1 MPNRKK
7 IRERGK
13 INFSRA
19 FQEFNEGDSVS
30 VNIEKAKSPT
40 FPKRIQGR
48 CGVVKEKR
56 GRSFI
61 ISLSD
66 SGKLKKFIIDPVHLK
81 KISLV
86 NPSK

>member
-1 MPNRKK
+1 MVKK
-7 IRERGK
+7 CVYCRNDIQDK
-13 INFSRA
+13 RA
-19 FQEFNEGDSVS
+19 IDVCD
-30 VNIEKAKSPT
+30 K
-40 FPKRIQGR
+40 